1 MIRRVLDPIE
11 RTSEVL
17 FGVIM
22 ALTFTG
28 SISVAEAGR
37 EDIREVLV
45 GAIGCNL
52 AWGLVDAVMY
62 LMAAFVARAR
72 ETMTLQALRQVQ
84 TSQEAH
90 GLLAD
95 LLPPALASV
104 LTGADVETLRQRL
117 VAQPAVSVE
126 ARLTGTDFV
135 GATGVFLLV
144 CLSTF
149 PVVVPFMIVSEA
161 RPALRLSNAVAV
173 VMLFVLGTMLGR
185 YAGRPGWRT
194 GIAMVVVGLVLVVTT
209 IALGG

>member
-1 MIRRVLDPIE
+1 MHRVLDPIE
-11 RTSEVL
+11 RTSEIL

-62 LMAAFVARAR
+62 LMAAFVAHAR
-72 ETMTLQALRQVQ
+72 EAMTLQALRKAQ

-95 LLPPALASV
+95 LLSPGLSSA
-104 LTGADVETLRQRL
+104 LTGADVETLRLRVTQ
-117 VAQPAVSVE
+117 QPMPSAESG
-126 ARLTGTDFV
+126 LTGRDFV

-149 PVVVPFMIVSEA
+149 PVVIPFLIVSEA